1 MEDRLNFFDLL
12 PDELVILILWFV
24 SNIKDL
30 GRISLTCKNLY
41 SKMSEEQQL
50 WKHLCL
56 QWWHEKEF
64 DTTSPWTLEQIF
76 VEIKEKNWHW
86 FARCIGNE
94 HCTKFKW
101 IVDIVEDQHERF
113 LYCGELR
120 EGIAFTLKF
129 PSHLSQGYLAVG
141 YYSHGDMQNGSYLST
156 DGLRISGHF
165 KSGRVD
171 GHAEMKFEKGP
182 FVGETYD
189 GEYINNEKQGYG
201 IYSWK
206 NGSKY
211 EGNFQKD
218 KRFGKGKMSVANG
231 FHFECEWKNDQ
242 PLNLEEATHPQ
253 VKQSIQEGVCTLS
266 VTSKESDF
274 PQALYT
280 CFHIGNCA
288 WHVGIASVISIS
300 IQVVICAD
308 GT

>member
-1 MEDRLNFFDLL
+1 
-12 PDELVILILWFV
+12 
-24 SNIKDL
+24 
-30 GRISLTCKNLY
+30 
-41 SKMSEEQQL
+41 
-50 WKHLCL
+50 
-56 QWWHEKEF
+56 
-64 DTTSPWTLEQIF
+64 
-76 VEIKEKNWHW
+76 
-86 FARCIGNE
+86 
-94 HCTKFKW
+94 
-101 IVDIVEDQHERF
+101 VDIVEDQHERF

-280 CFHIGNCA
+280 CFQCGRKLCLACWNSECHFHFNPSGYLCRWYLGELCTCGEDCRIRPTSNKR
-288 WHVGIASVISIS
+288 
-300 IQVVICAD
+300 QKLNTD
-308 GT
+308 